1 MSSNKIRDA
10 LLEASIALSW
20 ATHNHLTSG
29 DAEKYLKIVDDALS
43 APPRNC
49 DRFSNA
55 NEALEAFEKEKG
67 ETMIEF
73 IRWLFAEAK
82 GETDGSK

>member
-20 ATHNHLTSG
+20 ATHNHLTSV

-43 APPRNC
+43 TPTRNC
-49 DRFSNA
+49 DRFINA
-55 NEALEAFEKEKG
+55 KDALKAFERETG
-67 ETMIEF
+67 ESMAIEF
-73 IRWLFAEAK
+73 IKWLFAEAK
-82 GETDGSK
+82 GEAK